1 MKRSETLDFRQA
13 LSNLWDEDPDMYE
26 QLLVHRALEYLP
38 VLLDKLHQWVREAR
52 IDEGVLRIRTS
63 SPIAR
68 QELNLQLNTLRQQLN
83 TYLHAE
89 LVRLVQVY

>member
-26 QLLVHRALEYLP
+26 QLLVHRALEHLP
-38 VLLDKLHQWVREAR
+38 VLLGKLHQWVREAR
-52 IDEGVLRIRTS
+52 IDEGVL
-63 SPIAR
+63 AR

-89 LVRLVQVY
+89 LIRLVQVY